1 MQFET
6 KGRTLINLRNGLTT
20 AEVPDLEVFSVDEWF
35 QESKKIKNRL
45 FKKFGLKLVIVRS
58 SSFSEDMSNC
68 SNAGAFL
75 SVQNV
80 TVEKIDEAINRVIQ
94 SYKKNELKDEVIV
107 QEMVG
112 EVDLSGVVF
121 SHDPNSGAPY
131 RVINWSTGDDTS
143 YVTSGKG
150 GHLFYAAANS
160 TLPRSSRFTGIFAML
175 DELLQTFDYKP
186 IDCEFAVTK
195 EASGEKVWLL
205 QVRPLVINKN
215 IQKY

>member
-94 SYKKNELKDEVIV
+94 S
-107 QEMVG
+107 
-112 EVDLSGVVF
+112 
-121 SHDPNSGAPY
+121 
-131 RVINWSTGDDTS
+131 
-143 YVTSGKG
+143 
-150 GHLFYAAANS
+150 
-160 TLPRSSRFTGIFAML
+160 
-175 DELLQTFDYKP
+175 
-186 IDCEFAVTK
+186 
-195 EASGEKVWLL
+195 
-205 QVRPLVINKN
+205 
-215 IQKY
+215 